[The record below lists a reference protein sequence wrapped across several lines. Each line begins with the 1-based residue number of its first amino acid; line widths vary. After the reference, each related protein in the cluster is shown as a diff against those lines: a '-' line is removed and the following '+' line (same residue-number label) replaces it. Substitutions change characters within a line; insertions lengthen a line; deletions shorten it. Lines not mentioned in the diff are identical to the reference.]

1 MALRSKRPL
10 AAGTWLV
17 TGAAS
22 GLGREFV
29 RQLVARGERVALW
42 DRDINGMDATC
53 AVAASPR
60 AHREVVDVRDV
71 DAVREAAARTR
82 ATVGRIAHVIHCA
95 GVARGGS
102 FASVSA
108 DDYRDMLETN
118 ALGSVHVAL
127 AALPLLRECA
137 SEAGRATMLFVSSL
151 AGLRAMPQLAGFS
164 ASKYAVTG
172 LAYALRD
179 ELGDEPVDV
188 RLLCPPLADTPLLK
202 KLPETLPSFKLSRVE
217 SPERV
222 VSSALDAFAE
232 REWITLVGTRSRALW
247 RTARV
252 APALVDRVMQWAR
265 RES

>member
-1 MALRSKRPL
+1 MPLRSKRPL

-29 RQLVARGERVALW
+29 RQLVARGERVTLW
-42 DRDINGMDATC
+42 DRDVNGMDATC
-53 AVAASPR
+53 AIAACPR
-60 AHREVVDVRDV
+60 AHREVLDVRDSE
-71 DAVREAAARTR
+71 AVHEAAARTR
-82 ATVGRIAHVIHCA
+82 AAVGRIAHVVHCA

-102 FASVSA
+102 FTSVSA
-108 DDYRDMLETN
+108 EDYRDMMETN

-127 AALPLLRECA
+127 ATLPLLKQTA
-137 SEAGRATMLFVSSL
+137 TPEARATLMFVSSV

-172 LAYALRD
+172 LAQSLRD
-179 ELGDEPVDV
+179 ELADDPIDV
-188 RLLCPPLADTPLLK
+188 KLLCPPLADTPLLR
-202 KLPETLPSFKLSRVE
+202 KLPESLPSFKLARVE
-217 SPERV
+217 SPATI
-222 VSSALDAFAE
+222 VSTALDTFD
-232 REWITLVGTRSRALW
+232 RLDWVTIIGSQSRALW

-265 RES
+265 R